1 MNRHDGARDGT
12 RGQVALMFTVII
24 FLFAVFGAAAI
35 DIGLL
40 VNDRRD
46 AQNDVDKI
54 ALAGALQLTLNPS
67 TGAADEAAALAAA
80 DEWALANRVD
90 LADLDVAVISNCY
103 SSDDGVPT
111 GVWAVIERDTPSFF
125 VGLLGITDFAAS
137 ADAVAC
143 AGNPIEMI
151 GFLPIALSQ
160 TYAPCFDAPVPPDD
174 PDDYAA
180 KIGERC
186 DIVFETGVQGQ
197 HGQLGIE
204 PYSVCED
211 GNSSASVLK
220 ANIEN
225 GVQTICAVGDS
236 VMGNAGANVG
246 PLIQSLKDR
255 MRDEG
260 WYCEAAFP
268 ADMELNFLAGNAAL
282 NAYATEPLANPL
294 SHADDLDDFYEI
306 WIYDDGYANPAE
318 GLIPYDCDAGQSG
331 VQSSMRNV
339 NLIVVRDWTSPD
351 GVDNNSYIVRG
362 FARVYLEGCTDM
374 NDVFHKDCNVGG
386 GKFTLHARF
395 VKQLGIT
402 KTEIGLAPSY
412 SGDIEVF
419 LAK

>member
-1 MNRHDGARDGT
+1 MNRHDRARDGT
-12 RGQVALMFTVII
+12 RGQVALMFVVIL

-35 DIGLL
+35 DIGLF
-40 VNDRRD
+40 VNNRRD

-54 ALAGALQLTLNPS
+54 ALAGALQLTLRPS
-67 TGAADEAAALAAA
+67 TGAADEAAALLAA
-80 DEWALANRVD
+80 DEWALANSVD
-90 LADLDVAVISNCY
+90 LATLDVTVISNCY

-111 GVWAVIERDTPSFF
+111 GVWAVIERETPSFF
-125 VGLLGITDFAAS
+125 IGLLGITDFAAS
-137 ADAVAC
+137 ADAIAC

-151 GFLPIALSQ
+151 GFLPIALSE
-160 TYAPCFDAPVPPDD
+160 TYAPCFDPLP

-180 KIGERC
+180 RIGERC

-211 GNSSASVLK
+211 GNSSAKVLK
-220 ANIEN
+220 ENVEN
-225 GVQTICAVGDS
+225 GVQTICAIGDS
-236 VMGNAGANVG
+236 VMGNSGANVG
-246 PLIQSLKDR
+246 PLIQALKDR
-255 MRDEG
+255 MWDEG

-268 ADMELNFLAGNAAL
+268 ADMELNFSAGNAAL
-282 NAYATEPLANPL
+282 NAYADVNLANPL
-294 SHADDLDDFYEI
+294 RDDDLDDFYEI
-306 WIYDDGYANPAE
+306 WAYDDAYANPAE
-318 GLIPYDCDAGQSG
+318 GLIPYDCDPVESG
-331 VQSSMRNV
+331 VQTSMRNV
-339 NLIVVRDWTSPD
+339 NIIVVHEWSSPD
-351 GVDNNSYIVRG
+351 GVGNNTYIVRG
-362 FARVYLEGCTDM
+362 FARVYLEGCSDK